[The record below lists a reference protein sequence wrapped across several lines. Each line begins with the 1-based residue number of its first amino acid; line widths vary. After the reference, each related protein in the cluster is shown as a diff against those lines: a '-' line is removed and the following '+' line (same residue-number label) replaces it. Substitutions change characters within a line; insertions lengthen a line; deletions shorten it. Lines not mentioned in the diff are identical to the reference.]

1 MLVKAVAKD
10 RFGREVTDTEVRE
23 ALAAAVAKE
32 LEPVAEPLPHRARFR
47 PQVVLVCG
55 VNGTGKTTTIGKLAN
70 QAVGAGLKV
79 VLAACDTFRAAAVEQ
94 LEVWG
99 RRNGVPVIRGKEGAD
114 PAGLAFDA
122 LERARAEGA
131 DLLMIDTAGRLQN
144 KQALMDELRKIVRV
158 LKKVDPEA
166 PHDVVLV
173 LDATTGQ
180 NAHNQVEVFKDLVDL
195 TGLIM
200 TKLDGTA
207 KGGVVVALAR
217 RFGLPIHAIG
227 VGETIDD
234 LRAFE
239 AGGVRARPARAGIG
253 RGRLRKAKEIMS
265 RNIVETLLGAAVLA
279 VALGFLAWAYGRSN
293 AGDPG
298 GYRLRAKFDR
308 VDGLDTGG
316 DVRMSGIKVGK
327 VLAQELDPATYR
339 AQVDFSVRNGIELPA
354 DSSAAIV
361 SSGLLG
367 GKYLSLVPGGDEQA
381 AGGWRGDHAD
391 PVLGQSRG
399 PDRPLHLQRPGRAG
413 RQAEGPAQ

>member
-1 MLVKAVAKD
+1 MAAGSGWFSRLKAGLSRSSGSLTEKIASVVTKRRLDHETLEELEEALISADLGVETAAVLVKAVAKD
-10 RFGREVTDTEVRE
+10 RFGKEVTDTEVRE
-23 ALAAAVAKE
+23 ALAAAIAKE

-122 LERARAEGA
+122 LERARAGGA

-144 KQALMDELRKIVRV
+144 KQALMDELGKIVRV

-180 NAHNQVEVFKDLVDL
+180 NAHNQVEVFKKMVDL
-195 TGLIM
+195 TGLIV

-227 VGETIDD
+227 VGESIDD
-234 LRAFE
+234 LRSFE
-239 AGGVRARPARAGIG
+239 AKAFARA
-253 RGRLRKAKEIMS
+253 
-265 RNIVETLLGAAVLA
+265 LLGLESAK
-279 VALGFLAWAYGRSN
+279 
-293 AGDPG
+293 G
-298 GYRLRAKFDR
+298 G
-308 VDGLDTGG
+308 
-316 DVRMSGIKVGK
+316 
-327 VLAQELDPATYR
+327 
-339 AQVDFSVRNGIELPA
+339 
-354 DSSAAIV
+354 
-361 SSGLLG
+361 
-367 GKYLSLVPGGDEQA
+367 
-381 AGGWRGDHAD
+381 
-391 PVLGQSRG
+391 
-399 PDRPLHLQRPGRAG
+399 
-413 RQAEGPAQ
+413 

>member
-1 MLVKAVAKD
+1 MVAGSGWFSRLKAGLSRSSGSLTEKIASVVTKRRLDHETLEELEEALISADLGVETAAVLVKAVAKD
-10 RFGREVTDTEVRE
+10 RFGKEVTDTEVRE
-23 ALAAAVAKE
+23 ALAAAIAKE

-122 LERARAEGA
+122 LERARAGGA

-144 KQALMDELRKIVRV
+144 KQALMDELGKIVRV

-180 NAHNQVEVFKDLVDL
+180 NAHNQVEVFKNMVDL
-195 TGLIM
+195 TGLIV

-227 VGETIDD
+227 VGESIDD
-234 LRAFE
+234 LRSFE
-239 AGGVRARPARAGIG
+239 AKAFARA
-253 RGRLRKAKEIMS
+253 
-265 RNIVETLLGAAVLA
+265 LLGLESAK
-279 VALGFLAWAYGRSN
+279 
-293 AGDPG
+293 G
-298 GYRLRAKFDR
+298 G
-308 VDGLDTGG
+308 
-316 DVRMSGIKVGK
+316 
-327 VLAQELDPATYR
+327 
-339 AQVDFSVRNGIELPA
+339 
-354 DSSAAIV
+354 
-361 SSGLLG
+361 
-367 GKYLSLVPGGDEQA
+367 
-381 AGGWRGDHAD
+381 
-391 PVLGQSRG
+391 
-399 PDRPLHLQRPGRAG
+399 
-413 RQAEGPAQ
+413 

>member
-1 MLVKAVAKD
+1 MAVGGWFSRLKAGLSRSSGDLTQKIASVVTRRRLDQETLDELEEALITADLGVETSAVLVQAVAKD
-10 RFGREVTDTEVRE
+10 RFGKEVTDTEIRE
-23 ALAAAVAKE
+23 ALAAAVARE

-144 KQALMDELRKIVRV
+144 KQGLMDELRKIVRV
-158 LKKVDPEA
+158 LKKVDPDA

-180 NAHNQVEVFKDLVDL
+180 NAHNQVEVFKAMVDL
-195 TGLIM
+195 TGLIV

-217 RFGLPIHAIG
+217 RFRLPIHAIG
-227 VGETIDD
+227 VGETIED
-234 LRAFE
+234 LRSFE
-239 AGGVRARPARAGIG
+239 ATSFARA
-253 RGRLRKAKEIMS
+253 
-265 RNIVETLLGAAVLA
+265 LLGLESV
-279 VALGFLAWAYGRSN
+279 
-293 AGDPG
+293 
-298 GYRLRAKFDR
+298 K
-308 VDGLDTGG
+308 DG
-316 DVRMSGIKVGK
+316 
-327 VLAQELDPATYR
+327 
-339 AQVDFSVRNGIELPA
+339 
-354 DSSAAIV
+354 
-361 SSGLLG
+361 
-367 GKYLSLVPGGDEQA
+367 
-381 AGGWRGDHAD
+381 
-391 PVLGQSRG
+391 
-399 PDRPLHLQRPGRAG
+399 
-413 RQAEGPAQ
+413 

>member
-1 MLVKAVAKD
+1 MAVGGWFSRLRSGLSRSSGDLTQKIASVVTRRRLDQETLDELEDALITADLGVETSAILVKAVAKD
-10 RFGREVTDTEVRE
+10 RFGKEVTDTEVRE
-23 ALAAAVAKE
+23 ALAAAVARE

-144 KQALMDELRKIVRV
+144 KQGLMDELRKIVRV
-158 LKKVDPEA
+158 LKKVDPDA

-180 NAHNQVEVFKDLVDL
+180 NAHNQVEVFKAMVDL
-195 TGLIM
+195 TGLIV

-227 VGETIDD
+227 VGETIED
-234 LRAFE
+234 LRSFE
-239 AGGVRARPARAGIG
+239 ATAFARA
-253 RGRLRKAKEIMS
+253 
-265 RNIVETLLGAAVLA
+265 LLGLESV
-279 VALGFLAWAYGRSN
+279 
-293 AGDPG
+293 
-298 GYRLRAKFDR
+298 K
-308 VDGLDTGG
+308 DG
-316 DVRMSGIKVGK
+316 
-327 VLAQELDPATYR
+327 
-339 AQVDFSVRNGIELPA
+339 
-354 DSSAAIV
+354 
-361 SSGLLG
+361 
-367 GKYLSLVPGGDEQA
+367 
-381 AGGWRGDHAD
+381 
-391 PVLGQSRG
+391 
-399 PDRPLHLQRPGRAG
+399 
-413 RQAEGPAQ
+413 

>member
-1 MLVKAVAKD
+1 MAAGSGWFSRLKAGLSRSSGSLTEKIASVVTKRRLDHETLEELEEALISADLGVETAAVLVKAVAKD
-10 RFGREVTDTEVRE
+10 RFGKEVTDTEVRE

-32 LEPVAEPLPHRARFR
+32 LELVAEPLPHRARFR

-122 LERARAEGA
+122 LERARAGGA
-131 DLLMIDTAGRLQN
+131 NLLMIDTAGRLQN
-144 KQALMDELRKIVRV
+144 RQALMDELGKIVRV

-180 NAHNQVEVFKDLVDL
+180 NAHNQVEVFKKMVDL
-195 TGLIM
+195 TGLIV

-217 RFGLPIHAIG
+217 RFGLPIHAIA
-227 VGETIDD
+227 VGESIDY
-234 LRAFE
+234 LRSFE
-239 AGGVRARPARAGIG
+239 AKAFARA
-253 RGRLRKAKEIMS
+253 
-265 RNIVETLLGAAVLA
+265 LLGLESAK
-279 VALGFLAWAYGRSN
+279 
-293 AGDPG
+293 G
-298 GYRLRAKFDR
+298 G
-308 VDGLDTGG
+308 
-316 DVRMSGIKVGK
+316 
-327 VLAQELDPATYR
+327 
-339 AQVDFSVRNGIELPA
+339 
-354 DSSAAIV
+354 
-361 SSGLLG
+361 
-367 GKYLSLVPGGDEQA
+367 
-381 AGGWRGDHAD
+381 
-391 PVLGQSRG
+391 
-399 PDRPLHLQRPGRAG
+399 
-413 RQAEGPAQ
+413 

>member
-1 MLVKAVAKD
+1 MAAGAGWFSRLKAGLSRSSGSLTEKIASVVTKRRLDQDTLDELEEALISADLGVDTSAALVKAVAKD
-10 RFGREVTDTEVRE
+10 RFGKEVTDTEIRE
-23 ALAAAVAKE
+23 ALAAAVARE

-70 QAVGAGLKV
+70 QAMSAGLKV

-122 LERARAEGA
+122 LERARAGGA

-144 KQALMDELRKIVRV
+144 KQGLMDELRKVVRV

-180 NAHNQVEVFKDLVDL
+180 NAHNQVEVFKDMVDL
-195 TGLIM
+195 TGLIV

-227 VGETIDD
+227 VGETIED
-234 LRAFE
+234 LRSFE
-239 AGGVRARPARAGIG
+239 APAFARA
-253 RGRLRKAKEIMS
+253 
-265 RNIVETLLGAAVLA
+265 LLGLE
-279 VALGFLAWAYGRSN
+279 S
-293 AGDPG
+293 
-298 GYRLRAKFDR
+298 AK
-308 VDGLDTGG
+308 DG
-316 DVRMSGIKVGK
+316 
-327 VLAQELDPATYR
+327 
-339 AQVDFSVRNGIELPA
+339 
-354 DSSAAIV
+354 
-361 SSGLLG
+361 
-367 GKYLSLVPGGDEQA
+367 
-381 AGGWRGDHAD
+381 
-391 PVLGQSRG
+391 
-399 PDRPLHLQRPGRAG
+399 
-413 RQAEGPAQ
+413 

>member
-1 MLVKAVAKD
+1 MAVGGWFSRLKSGLSRSSGDLTQKIASVVTRRRLDQETLDELEEALITADLGVETSAVLVKAVAKD
-10 RFGREVTDTEVRE
+10 RFGKEVTDTEVRE
-23 ALAAAVAKE
+23 ALAAAVARE

-99 RRNGVPVIRGKEGAD
+99 RRNGVPVIRCKEGAD

-131 DLLMIDTAGRLQN
+131 DLLLIDTAGRLQN
-144 KQALMDELRKIVRV
+144 KQGLMDELRKIVRV

-180 NAHNQVEVFKDLVDL
+180 NAHNQVEVFKDMVDL
-195 TGLIM
+195 TGLIV

-227 VGETIDD
+227 VGETIED
-234 LRAFE
+234 LRSFE
-239 AGGVRARPARAGIG
+239 ATAFARA
-253 RGRLRKAKEIMS
+253 
-265 RNIVETLLGAAVLA
+265 LLGLESAK
-279 VALGFLAWAYGRSN
+279 
-293 AGDPG
+293 G
-298 GYRLRAKFDR
+298 G
-308 VDGLDTGG
+308 
-316 DVRMSGIKVGK
+316 
-327 VLAQELDPATYR
+327 
-339 AQVDFSVRNGIELPA
+339 
-354 DSSAAIV
+354 
-361 SSGLLG
+361 
-367 GKYLSLVPGGDEQA
+367 
-381 AGGWRGDHAD
+381 
-391 PVLGQSRG
+391 
-399 PDRPLHLQRPGRAG
+399 
-413 RQAEGPAQ
+413 